1 MINKDKNVENVSHL
15 EITEVVLVYCNIVSN
30 IYLQDSRVLY
40 IFVSNKSFGK
50 LLDISPKKINFWK
63 LWIQNFHILELKHGF
78 LIKT

>member
-50 LLDISPKKINFWK
+50 LLDITP
-63 LWIQNFHILELKHGF
+63 
-78 LIKT
+78 

>member
-40 IFVSNKSFGK
+40 IFISNKSFGK
-50 LLDISPKKINFWK
+50 LLDISPKKINF
-63 LWIQNFHILELKHGF
+63 
-78 LIKT
+78 